1 VEKFIKEED
10 LSYNV
15 VFPHWVWQFI
25 HGIFLNPLTFVLPKY
40 KGNMGHI
47 CVDGTN
53 SLDATDDGAPN
64 AQIPKPG
71 TPGRLDENPAIAYSM
86 AFQRFLMWLY
96 NIWLDWP
103 YNDILMLPDDISAA
117 FHQLFYHPQMMPVFA
132 SVFEQFLCIPAST
145 IFGSHSSP
153 GYYMLPGE
161 LRVSLS
167 LTGMPKTH
175 PLFSKKLLWL
185 TLLA

>member
-71 TPGRLDENPAIAYSM
+71 TPGHLDENPAIAYGM

-103 YNDILMLPDDISAA
+103 YNDILMLPDDISTA

-167 LTGMPKTH
+167 LTGMPKPH
-175 PLFSKKLLWL
+175 PLFSRKLLWL